1 MSRVRLLSLLDQ
13 MAWRDWR
20 RPGAMGGEEV
30 LVVATSS
37 CDSMSIESLVMA
49 GGVIVFKAMKGF
61 SSPRPKARRLALSAA
76 GRGDDASLC
85 RRTGG
90 LGASAQIGVR
100 GRLSGDE
107 EVVVGSW
114 LSWAIGS
121 EEDSKVDASRCAG
134 ARVAVVG
141 FLVFLT
147 RLIVEESASVTF

>member
-1 MSRVRLLSLLDQ
+1 
-13 MAWRDWR
+13 
-20 RPGAMGGEEV
+20 
-30 LVVATSS
+30 
-37 CDSMSIESLVMA
+37 MSIESLAMA
-49 GGVIVFKAMKGF
+49 GGVVASRAMNGF
-61 SSPRPKARRLALSAA
+61 SSPSPKARRLALSAA

-85 RRTGG
+85 WRTVG

-100 GRLSGDE
+100 RRLSGDE

-141 FLVFLT
+141 FWF
-147 RLIVEESASVTF
+147 F